1 MLPPSL
7 PPSLLPP
14 AALRVMDTEGNIHEL
29 SDDTTPEAMRA
40 ARMGLGVCGIVTR
53 VTLPVVPQFHLR
65 RRRWR
70 VNDTEAF
77 LSQQLPG
84 LKAAYDRFHW

>member
-1 MLPPSL
+1 
-7 PPSLLPP
+7 
-14 AALRVMDTEGNIHEL
+14 MDTEGNTHEL
-29 SDDTTPEAMRA
+29 SDDATPEAMRA
-40 ARMGLGVCGIVTR
+40 ARMGLGVCGVVTR

-70 VNDTEAF
+70 VDDSEAF
-77 LSQQLPG
+77 LAQQLPG